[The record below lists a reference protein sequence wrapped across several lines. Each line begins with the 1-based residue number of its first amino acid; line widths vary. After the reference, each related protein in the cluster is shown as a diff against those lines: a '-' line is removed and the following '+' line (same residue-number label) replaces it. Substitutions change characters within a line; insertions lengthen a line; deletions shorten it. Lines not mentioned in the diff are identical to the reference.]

1 MSVRT
6 DLALEE
12 KELNPNCKNGV
23 ESEEEVHGDI
33 KITRIKIKNSVG
45 EKAIG
50 KPVGT
55 YITVEMPPLTDNGEL
70 NEAIVDAI
78 SGELEKFL
86 PQNGLVL
93 VAGLGN
99 TSITPDAIGP
109 KTANGILA
117 TRHIEGEIAR
127 SIGLDDMRPVAVIA
141 PGVLGQTGIETG
153 EIIAGIAELIK
164 PATVI
169 VIDALASRCLSR
181 LGCTVQMSDAGI
193 CPGSGVGNKRAEI
206 SKRTVGVPVI
216 AVGVP
221 TVVDAVTL
229 AEDLTGHECSSA
241 VNPRGAKMIVTPQEI
256 DLLISRGAE
265 TLSRAVNC
273 ALQKNIDRDTLFT
286 LI

>member
-1 MSVRT
+1 MRT
-6 DLALEE
+6 DLALEQR
-12 KELNPNCKNGV
+12 ELNPDCKDGID
-23 ESEEEVHGDI
+23 SEEKEVGDI
-33 KITRIKIKNSVG
+33 KITKIKIKNNAGAES
-45 EKAIG
+45 IG
-50 KPVGT
+50 KPIGT
-55 YITVEMPPLTDNGEL
+55 YVTVEMPPLTDSGEL
-70 NEAIVDAI
+70 NDDAVEAICD
-78 SGELEKFL
+78 ELADFL
-86 PQNGLVL
+86 PKKGLVL

-153 EIIAGIAELIK
+153 EIIAGIVELIK
-164 PATVI
+164 PAAVI

-206 SKRTVGVPVI
+206 SRRTVGVPVI

-229 AEDLTGHECSSA
+229 AEDLTGYECRNTVS
-241 VNPRGAKMIVTPQEI
+241 PRGAKMIVTPQEI
-256 DLLISRGAE
+256 DLLISRGAT

-273 ALQKNIDRDTLFT
+273 ALQQEIDRETLMS
-286 LI
+286 LL

>member
-12 KELNPNCKNGV
+12 KELNPDCENGV
-23 ESEEEVHGDI
+23 ESQEEVNGDI

-50 KPVGT
+50 KPIGT
-55 YITVEMPPLTDNGEL
+55 YVTVEMPPLTDNGEL
-70 NEAIVDAI
+70 NEVIVDSI
-78 SGELEKFL
+78 SGELQKFL
-86 PQNGLVL
+86 PQSGLVL

-164 PATVI
+164 PTAVI

-229 AEDLTGHECSSA
+229 AQDLTGHECNDT

-265 TLSRAVNC
+265 TLSRAVNY
-273 ALQKNIDRDTLFT
+273 ALQKDVDRETLLM

>member
-1 MSVRT
+1 MRT
-6 DLALEE
+6 DLALEQR
-12 KELNPNCKNGV
+12 ELNPDCKDGID
-23 ESEEEVHGDI
+23 SEEKEVGDI
-33 KITRIKIKNSVG
+33 KITKIKIKNNAGAES
-45 EKAIG
+45 IG
-50 KPVGT
+50 KPIGT
-55 YITVEMPPLTDNGEL
+55 YVTVEMPPLTDSGEL
-70 NEAIVDAI
+70 NDDAVEAICN
-78 SGELEKFL
+78 ELSDFL
-86 PQNGLVL
+86 PKKGLVL

-164 PATVI
+164 PAAVI

-206 SKRTVGVPVI
+206 SRRTVGVPVI

-229 AEDLTGHECSSA
+229 AEDLTGYECRSTVS
-241 VNPRGAKMIVTPQEI
+241 PRGAKMIVTPQEI
-256 DLLISRGAE
+256 DLLISRGAT

-273 ALQKNIDRDTLFT
+273 ALQQEIDRETLMS
-286 LI
+286 LL

>member
-12 KELNPNCKNGV
+12 KELNPDCKNGV

-86 PQNGLVL
+86 PKNGLVL

-153 EIIAGIAELIK
+153 EIIAGIAKLIN
-164 PATVI
+164 PAAVI

-181 LGCTVQMSDAGI
+181 LGCTIQMSDTGI
-193 CPGSGVGNKRAEI
+193 CPGSGVGNARAEI
-206 SKRTVGVPVI
+206 SKKTIGVPVI
-216 AVGVP
+216 SVGIP

-229 AEDLTGHECSSA
+229 AQDLTGHECEKT

-256 DLLISRGAE
+256 DLLVSRGAS
-265 TLSRAVNC
+265 TVSMAINY
-273 ALQKNIDRDTLFT
+273 ALQQGIDRGTILG